1 MTLPG
6 PYKYEPLRGP
16 DDIRLLDIHPGAA
29 EDPIVISLR
38 AASLSENP
46 DFEALS
52 YVWGDP
58 TATREVL
65 CRGKNDNGATLG
77 VTANLFDALAQLRR
91 PDRPRALWADAVC
104 IHQADL
110 DEKARQIQIMHRIYR
125 ACRRCA
131 VWLGRADE
139 HSAAA
144 LDIVEAMAGIVCERL
159 GLPDAEQL
167 ETQLEEHGRD
177 PLQALRIGFD
187 QGLPPQDSP
196 KWISLFWFLCRP
208 WFSRVWVIQE
218 AYFSPEIF
226 FHCWDRTAR
235 YAALYHTA
243 DWVLN
248 HGNQVGYATGF
259 AAPEVHSTRRF
270 NVLYVR
276 GDRHARQTQR
286 LADLLNNHKKFDAT
300 DPRDKVYA
308 MMHLPPFRREY
319 PGLVPDYRPANTTA
333 DVYADVALRLLSS
346 RDPFR
351 VLTMVDANPDEDE
364 KDHRLP
370 SWVPRW
376 HRADKRSG
384 VSSMWY
390 QFMSAAVTPD
400 ATAAKHITKVPG
412 PGRVLRVRGLEFDVV
427 HDVCGLESW
436 GPRIPS
442 TPRIPLF
449 TPAEPW
455 TPYDLSSP
463 PYASKP
469 DVVAAYSMA
478 LTASCREYQGFYA
491 IRCAPEN
498 HAHHAAD
505 FVAWLTWIRTL
516 REAPPDTPH
525 QNFYPPGLYS
535 PDQPTLIDTAEAE
548 LTDMS
553 LRYSLMTWNYNMG
566 RSLVRTSRGYL
577 GTAPNDVKKGDV
589 VCIFMGAAVP
599 FILRPR
605 DAVDGGYTLIG
616 DGYIHGIMDGEL
628 VSDWDEAK
636 QNLRDFDIH

>member
-1 MTLPG
+1 M
-6 PYKYEPLRGP
+6 
-16 DDIRLLDIHPGAA
+16 
-29 EDPIVISLR
+29 
-38 AASLSENP
+38 
-46 DFEALS
+46 
-52 YVWGDP
+52 
-58 TATREVL
+58 
-65 CRGKNDNGATLG
+65 
-77 VTANLFDALAQLRR
+77 
-91 PDRPRALWADAVC
+91 
-104 IHQADL
+104 
-110 DEKARQIQIMHRIYR
+110 
-125 ACRRCA
+125 
-131 VWLGRADE
+131 
-139 HSAAA
+139 
-144 LDIVEAMAGIVCERL
+144 
-159 GLPDAEQL
+159 
-167 ETQLEEHGRD
+167 
-177 PLQALRIGFD
+177 
-187 QGLPPQDSP
+187 
-196 KWISLFWFLCRP
+196 
-208 WFSRVWVIQE
+208 
-218 AYFSPEIF
+218 
-226 FHCWDRTAR
+226 
-235 YAALYHTA
+235 
-243 DWVLN
+243 LN

-270 NVLYVR
+270 HVLYMR
-276 GDRHARQTQR
+276 ADRHARQTQR
-286 LADLLNNHKKFDAT
+286 LADLLSNHKKFDAA

-319 PGLVPDYRPANTTA
+319 PGLVPDYRLANTTA

-346 RDPFR
+346 SPRDPFL
-351 VLTMVDANPDEDE
+351 VLTMVDASGSGGGEEDY
-364 KDHRLP
+364 RLP

-400 ATAAKHITKVPG
+400 AQAAKHITQIPG
-412 PGRVLRVRGLEFDVV
+412 PGRVLRVRGLSFDIV

-436 GPRIPS
+436 GPRLPS

-455 TPYDLSSP
+455 APYDLTSP

-478 LTASCREYQGFYA
+478 LTASCRAYEGFYA

-498 HAHHAAD
+498 YAHHAAD

-516 REAPPDTPH
+516 QRTPQNTPH

-553 LRYSLMTWNYNMG
+553 LRYSLMTYNYNMG

-577 GTAPNDVKKGDV
+577 GTAPNDVQKGDV

-616 DGYIHGIMDGEL
+616 DAYIHGIMDGEL
-628 VSDWDEAK
+628 VSDWDDAK